1 MTRSRD
7 FISARCFLGGKMK
20 IGIVL
25 GGGMAKG
32 AYQLGALK
40 AINEI
45 IDLSDIKIISAS
57 SIGVL
62 NGYAFLCNKL
72 DQIEEMWKNIEYE
85 GNRTFINKI
94 LKSSYLQQSIQNLH
108 SEDDIIPK
116 SFYATLFD
124 FTKNTISYTDLKNVS
139 SKDIPLYLKASVA
152 MPFYNKSVSIGNHS
166 YFDGGFGDNIPVFPV
181 VSHNLDYIICIYFDA
196 CCYIFENK
204 EFDKKV
210 LKLTFS
216 NKDILRENI
225 VLSKNSIE
233 RMIITGYDITK
244 ELLIR
249 ISDINDKDQL
259 YKAIEYN
266 NYCNKT
272 GGIRITSDLIVT
284 NINKITKK
292 FSKRKIII

>member
-1 MTRSRD
+1 
-7 FISARCFLGGKMK
+7 MK

-40 AINEI
+40 AIKEI
-45 IDLSDIKIISAS
+45 INLSDIKILSAS

-72 DQIEEMWKNIEYE
+72 EQIEDMWKNIEYE

-94 LKSSYLQQSIQNLH
+94 LKSAYLQQSIQKLYDEN
-108 SEDDIIPK
+108 DIITK
-116 SFYATLFD
+116 NFYATLFD
-124 FTKNTISYTDLKNVS
+124 FTKNTISYTDMKNVPAT
-139 SKDIPLYLKASVA
+139 DIPLYLKASVA

-166 YFDGGFGDNIPVFPV
+166 YFDGGFGDNIPVFPII
-181 VSHNLDYIICIYFDA
+181 SHNLDYIICIYFDA

-204 EFDKKV
+204 EFDKKI

-216 NKDILRENI
+216 NKDVLKENV

-244 ELLIR
+244 EVLIR
-249 ISDINDKDQL
+249 IVDITDKNQL

-266 NYCNKT
+266 NYCNKL

-292 FSKRKIII
+292 ISKRKIVI